1 MASSFRSSGLSFI
14 FSLNT
19 EPESEALPLAFVLNL
34 SWLLTLVAGVLMSGR
49 WRRFRV
55 LAADGESSASEIF

>member
-1 MASSFRSSGLSFI
+1 LSFI